1 MNHISSRKLFSA
13 FLVYFCLKSKRQNPR
28 ESKRLRRFFL
38 NFFLIL
44 FLISQTITGIFTPL
58 TPPYFKTQEV
68 RAAGESWYNSSWL
81 YRKKITIDHTKVAA
95 DQSNFPVLINLPTD
109 SDLASHAKSNGDDIL
124 FTSSDGITKLAHEIE
139 KYDNTSGQLV
149 ADVKVPSVSSTTDT
163 DIYLYYGNSG
173 ASNQQNATSV
183 WDSNFVAV
191 QHLNEDPSTSG
202 LLPILDSTNN
212 KLDATSSGT
221 LTSGSQVN
229 GQIAGS
235 LQFDGT
241 DDYVV
246 YHPSNVVWT
255 KSGSNPM
262 ITGQFGSMWYNGAN
276 DYHAYYSD
284 GTNVLHATST
294 DGISWTVDSTHNPVL
309 APTVGSWDS
318 GWIEVVQVW
327 KEGSTWYMLY
337 RGHSASSSERKIG
350 LATSADGL
358 NWTKNAN
365 NPVLSASPATWEV
378 SDGLGLDPWGIIKIG
393 STYYLWYN
401 TVNST
406 GSGTRATGL
415 ATSTDLIHWTKDTN
429 NPIFQGGRYCV
440 TPFKY
445 GSYYYLLVPHYDGA
459 AAHMELYRDTNP
471 TFYPNEREFLGSIL
485 EEGTG
490 WDSGYLDTPSVLTN
504 DINRNSFPDTNIW
517 MYYTGYTAFSGNIWK
532 EGLAEFPLSDLANL
546 ETIPSKE
553 LDITSAITL
562 EAWVKINSTTA
573 TYPLIFDRSQAYG
586 LGLHMVSSK
595 LYPMME
601 LKTNLSWRFTSNGTS
616 QVSTGQW
623 HYIVGSYDS
632 SHNTI
637 SYYVD
642 GQPAGTDI
650 TNGQGNIAT
659 SSSNLKLQ
667 NPPNYAFNGNVD
679 EARISNTARQSV

>member
-1 MNHISSRKLFSA
+1 M
-13 FLVYFCLKSKRQNPR
+13 
-28 ESKRLRRFFL
+28 
-38 NFFLIL
+38 
-44 FLISQTITGIFTPL
+44 G
-58 TPPYFKTQEV
+58 
-68 RAAGESWYNSSWL
+68 YNSSWL
-81 YRKKITIDHTKVAA
+81 YRKKITIDHTKVASDEA
-95 DQSNFPVLINLPTD
+95 NFPVLINLTTD
-109 SDLASHAKSNGDDIL
+109 SDLASHAKSDGGDIL
-124 FTSSDGITKLAHEIE
+124 FTSSDRITKLAHEIE

-173 ASNQQNATSV
+173 ASSQQNATSV

-191 QHLNEDPSTSG
+191 QHLNEDPSTGG
-202 LLPILDSTNN
+202 LRPILDSTNN

-221 LTSGSQVN
+221 LTSGNQVN

-241 DDYVV
+241 DDYV
-246 YHPSNVVWT
+246 SFSTNGISWT

-276 DYHAYYSD
+276 DYQAYYSD
-284 GTNVLHATST
+284 GTNVLHATSA
-294 DGISWTVDSTHNPVL
+294 DGISWTVDSAHNPVL
-309 APTVGSWDS
+309 TPTVGSWDS
-318 GWIEVVQVW
+318 GYIEVVQVW

-337 RGHSASSSERKIG
+337 RGHSASSLERKIG

-378 SDGLGLDPWGIIKIG
+378 SSGEGLDPWGIIKTG

-401 TVNST
+401 TVNNT
-406 GSGTRATGL
+406 GSSTRATGL

-429 NPIFQGGRYCV
+429 NPIFQNGRYCV

-445 GSYYYLLVPHYDGA
+445 GSYYYLLVPYYNGT
-459 AAHMELYRDTNP
+459 AHMELYRDTNP
-471 TFYPNEREFLGSIL
+471 TFYSNEREFLGSIL

-490 WDSGYLDTPSVLTN
+490 WDNGYLDTPSVLTN

-517 MYYTGYTAFSGNIWK
+517 MYYTGYNNTTWK
-532 EGLAEFPLSDLANL
+532 EGLAEFPLSYLADLKPVPVPNPL
-546 ETIPSKE
+546 N
-553 LDITSAITL
+553 ITSAITL
-562 EAWVKINSTTA
+562 EAWAKINSTTS
-573 TYPLIFDRSQAYG
+573 TYPLIFHKTYAYG

-623 HYIVGSYDS
+623 HYIAGSYDS
-632 SHNTI
+632 SSNTV

-642 GQPAGTDI
+642 GQPAGTDT

-659 SSSNLKLQ
+659 SSSNLQLQ
-667 NPPNYAFNGNVD
+667 VPPTYAFSGNID
-679 EARISNTARQSV
+679 EARISNTARQTV